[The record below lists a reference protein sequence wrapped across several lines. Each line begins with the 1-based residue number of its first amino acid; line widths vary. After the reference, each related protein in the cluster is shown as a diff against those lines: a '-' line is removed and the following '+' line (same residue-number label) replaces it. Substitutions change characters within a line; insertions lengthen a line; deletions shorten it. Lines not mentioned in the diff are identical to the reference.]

1 MARVVSLDDIDNQ
14 GDFPFPAVLKAQGLA
29 HKSDEGGVALNLTSL
44 GAVKSAAQNMGRDS
58 FLMEQMITGAVC
70 EILIGVVA
78 DPAHGFVLTLAAGGV
93 MTEILKDSTT
103 LVLPVTSRQDV
114 DSRPIQRLKIAPI
127 LNGYRGQPAVDM
139 AALVDAV
146 MSVQS
151 YVQQNMN
158 DVLEVEINPI
168 IATPTTR
175 NRGRCTDQESDMSDS
190 PIKTERCGHVLEV
203 TLDRPKANAID
214 LATSRIMGDV
224 FRDFRDDP
232 ELRVAI
238 LTGGGEKFFCPGW
251 DLKAAAEGDAVDGD
265 YGVGG
270 FGGLQ
275 ELRGMN
281 KPVIAAVNGIA
292 CGGGLELALSADIIL
307 SADHSTFALPEIRSG
322 TVADAA
328 SVKLPK
334 RIPYHIAMELLLTG
348 RWFDAEEAKGWGI
361 INHIYPTAD
370 LMAEARKLAKLLASG
385 PPLVYGRDQG
395 NRARG

>member
-1 MARVVSLDDIDNQ
+1 
-14 GDFPFPAVLKAQGLA
+14 
-29 HKSDEGGVALNLTSL
+29 
-44 GAVKSAAQNMGRDS
+44 
-58 FLMEQMITGAVC
+58 
-70 EILIGVVA
+70 
-78 DPAHGFVLTLAAGGV
+78 
-93 MTEILKDSTT
+93 
-103 LVLPVTSRQDV
+103 
-114 DSRPIQRLKIAPI
+114 
-127 LNGYRGQPAVDM
+127 
-139 AALVDAV
+139 
-146 MSVQS
+146 
-151 YVQQNMN
+151 
-158 DVLEVEINPI
+158 
-168 IATPTTR
+168 
-175 NRGRCTDQESDMSDS
+175 MSDS
-190 PIKTERCGHVLEV
+190 PIKTERRGHVFEV

-238 LTGGGEKFFCPGW
+238 ITGGGEKFFCPGW

-307 SADHSTFALPEIRSG
+307 SADHATFALPEIRSG

-361 INHIYPTAD
+361 ISHIYPAAD

-385 PPLVYGRDQG
+385 PPLVYAAIKEIVREAEDMKFQDAMNKITKSQFETVEKLYTSEDQLEGARAFAEKRDPVWKGR
-395 NRARG
+395 